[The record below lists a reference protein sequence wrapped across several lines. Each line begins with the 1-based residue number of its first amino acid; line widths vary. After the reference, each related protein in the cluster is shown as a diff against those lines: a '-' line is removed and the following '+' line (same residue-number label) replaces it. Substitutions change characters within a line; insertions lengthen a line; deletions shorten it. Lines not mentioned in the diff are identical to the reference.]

1 MQVRFPERP
10 SPALFGASVVDAA
23 FSRIRIEENTIA
35 VGVLDEAFSRTD
47 ISDEFSLEAIEV
59 VLIAHHVG
67 DGLDFLFVDPDE
79 AGFRSGAAIAT
90 SGALEG

>member
-23 FSRIRIEENTIA
+23 FARIRIEENTIA

-90 SGALEG
+90 SCALKG